1 LIEKILLNSCRETLD
16 EDFINQLPENKSNKK
31 EMPLFKMILI
41 SFTLS
46 FIGDMVSSFDHYA
59 VTHDWVVTQIFSGL
73 IASAIWTTN
82 GILLMGMDTTKERIK
97 FSICNALGYT
107 TGSTVMLLYI
117 KPLFV

>member
-1 LIEKILLNSCRETLD
+1 MNEEQDLIEC
-16 EDFINQLPENKSNKK
+16 FIEKLPENPSDKK
-31 EMPLFKMILI
+31 EMPFFKMIMI

-46 FIGDMVSSFDHYA
+46 FLGDMTGSFDHYA
-59 VTHDWVVTQIFSGL
+59 VTHDWIITQIFSGL
-73 IASAIWTTN
+73 VTSAIWTTN

-117 KPLFV
+117 KPLFA

>member
-1 LIEKILLNSCRETLD
+1 MNEKDYEESYLKLIDSMH
-16 EDFINQLPENKSNKK
+16 ENKSNKK
-31 EMPLFKMILI
+31 EMSFLKMIII

-59 VTHDWVVTQIFSGL
+59 VTHDWIITQIFSGL

>member
-1 LIEKILLNSCRETLD
+1 MNKEQDLIEC
-16 EDFINQLPENKSNKK
+16 FIAKLPENPSDKK
-31 EMPLFKMILI
+31 EMPFFKMIMI

-46 FIGDMVSSFDHYA
+46 FLGDMSGSFDHYA
-59 VTHDWVVTQIFSGL
+59 VTHDWIITQIFSGL
-73 IASAIWTTN
+73 VTSAIWTTN

-117 KPLFV
+117 KPLFA

>member
-1 LIEKILLNSCRETLD
+1 MNEKDYEESYLKLIDSMHE
-16 EDFINQLPENKSNKK
+16 NQPNKK
-31 EMPLFKMILI
+31 EMSFLKMIII

-46 FIGDMVSSFDHYA
+46 FIGDMVNSFDHYA
-59 VTHDWVVTQIFSGL
+59 VTHDWIVIQIFSGL

>member
-1 LIEKILLNSCRETLD
+1 MNKEQDLIES
-16 EDFINQLPENKSNKK
+16 FIAKLPENISDKK
-31 EMPLFKMILI
+31 EMPFLKMILI

-46 FIGDMVSSFDHYA
+46 FLGDMVSSFDHYA
-59 VTHDWVVTQIFSGL
+59 VTHDWIVTQIFSGL
-73 IASAIWTTN
+73 VASAIWTTN

-117 KPLFV
+117 KPLFA

>member
-1 LIEKILLNSCRETLD
+1 MQEELLNF
-16 EDFINQLPENKSNKK
+16 FINRLPENKTNKK
-31 EMPLFKMILI
+31 EMALSKMILI
-41 SFTLS
+41 SFMLS

-82 GILLMGMDTTKERIK
+82 GILLLGMDTTKERIK

-107 TGSTVMLLYI
+107 TGSTVMLIYI